1 MAYFCE
7 MDQLKQWALRLDEA
21 ANLANATQQLSLES
35 PFDLGQAYEIQ
46 RLNIEQRKQR
56 GFPLVGLKMGFTSE
70 AKMKQMSVN
79 DLIWGRLTQD
89 MVLSSG
95 ESLALEKFIHPRVE
109 IEVAF
114 RIAKIIDRELQPEEC
129 MAYVDGVCAALE
141 VIDSR
146 YENFKFSLEDVVA
159 DNCSSAAYVLGDW
172 MPVSE
177 NLNGLNM
184 ALFADGELLEQGTS
198 DDILGNPWKSL
209 AAATRLAVK
218 YKETL
223 EPGMVVL
230 AGAATAAHFLKP
242 GMQIKGVVDQLGVCG
257 FQVA

>member
-1 MAYFCE
+1 MNQE
-7 MDQLKQWALRLDEA
+7 QEWALRLDQA
-21 ANLANATQQLSLES
+21 ADHAQATAQLSLES
-35 PFDLGQAYEIQ
+35 AFGLDQAYEIQ
-46 RLNIEQRKQR
+46 RLNIEERKRR

-70 AKMKQMSVN
+70 AKMKQMGVN

-89 MVLSSG
+89 MVLGSG
-95 ESLALEKFIHPRVE
+95 DSLALENFIHPRVE

-114 RIAKIIDRELQPEEC
+114 RIAKTIDRELQPEEC
-129 MAYVDGVCAALE
+129 MDYVDGVCAALE

-172 MPVSE
+172 MTVSE

-184 ALFADGELLEQGTS
+184 ALFADGELLEQGSS

>member
-1 MAYFCE
+1 MNLE
-7 MDQLKQWALRLDEA
+7 QLWALRLDQA
-21 ANLANATQQLSLES
+21 ADQAQATAQLSLES
-35 PFDLGQAYEIQ
+35 AFDLDQAYEIQ
-46 RLNIEQRKQR
+46 RLNIEERKRR

-70 AKMKQMSVN
+70 AKMKQMGVN
-79 DLIWGRLTQD
+79 DLIWGRLTDD
-89 MVLSSG
+89 MVLGSG
-95 ESLALEKFIHPRVE
+95 ETLALETFIHPRVE

-114 RIAKIIDRELQPEEC
+114 RIAKTIDRELQPEEC
-129 MAYVDGVCAALE
+129 MECVDGVCAALE
-141 VIDSR
+141 IIDSR

-184 ALFADGELLEQGTS
+184 ALYADGELLEKGSS

-209 AAATRLAVK
+209 AAATRLAFK

-223 EPGMVVL
+223 QPGMVVL

>member
-1 MAYFCE
+1 MNQE
-7 MDQLKQWALRLDEA
+7 QLWALRLDQA
-21 ANLANATQQLSLES
+21 ADQAKATAQLSLES
-35 PFDLGQAYEIQ
+35 AFSLDQAYEIQ
-46 RLNIEQRKQR
+46 RLNIEERKRR

-70 AKMKQMSVN
+70 AKMKQMGVN
-79 DLIWGRLTQD
+79 DLIWGRLTHD
-89 MVLSSG
+89 MVLGSG
-95 ESLALEKFIHPRVE
+95 ESLALENFIHPRVE

-114 RIAKIIDRELQPEEC
+114 RIAKKIDRELQPEEC
-129 MAYVDGVCAALE
+129 MQYVDSVCAALE

-172 MPVSE
+172 MPVSD

-184 ALFADGELLEQGTS
+184 ALFADGELLEQGSS
-198 DDILGNPWKSL
+198 DDILGKPWKSL

-223 EPGMVVL
+223 QPGMVVL